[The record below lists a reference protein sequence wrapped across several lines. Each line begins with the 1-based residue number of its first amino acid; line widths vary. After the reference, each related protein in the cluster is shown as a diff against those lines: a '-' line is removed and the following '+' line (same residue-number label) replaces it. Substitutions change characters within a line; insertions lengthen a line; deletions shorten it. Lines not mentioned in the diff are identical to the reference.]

1 MEKYPKWGS
10 IKIIWDCRSDTRQS
24 FDIQYRPPP
33 ILANLQ
39 KFQPRQPQHRLDQ
52 PKSDLPIVGLNCDLK
67 ELACLYFSGIFN
79 TFTHVF
85 THINIHSCPSFTHVI
100 NHLYNIDGCHHSI
113 ISLVTCYHW
122 LDSIILCHSF
132 VNHSHQHSHVII
144 HSYHPSLSSFV
155 SSYIRVIIHSCLL
168 STHASMDD
176 LDVRRTTHDVDLY
189 SIIFFILVSFDRIL
203 LVCESQPVCC
213 CFSPIKPTLVF
224 AGMVS
229 IEFVISRLIPW
240 IHDHQ
245 KKHSVRLFLC
255 CHPSIAHVLMLLSLC
270 I

>member
-1 MEKYPKWGS
+1 MYSLISTFTLVLHSLMSS
-10 IKIIWDCRSDTRQS
+10 ITYTTSTDVIIQS
-24 FDIQYRPPP
+24 FH
-33 ILANLQ
+33 
-39 KFQPRQPQHRLDQ
+39 F
-52 PKSDLPIVGLNCDLK
+52 
-67 ELACLYFSGIFN
+67 
-79 TFTHVF
+79 
-85 THINIHSCPSFTHVI
+85 
-100 NHLYNIDGCHHSI
+100 

-176 LDVRRTTHDVDLY
+176 LDVRCTTHDVDLY
-189 SIIFFILVSFDRIL
+189 SVIYFILVSFNRI
-203 LVCESQPVCC
+203 LVCEFQPVCC

-245 KKHSVRLFLC
+245 KKHNVRLILC